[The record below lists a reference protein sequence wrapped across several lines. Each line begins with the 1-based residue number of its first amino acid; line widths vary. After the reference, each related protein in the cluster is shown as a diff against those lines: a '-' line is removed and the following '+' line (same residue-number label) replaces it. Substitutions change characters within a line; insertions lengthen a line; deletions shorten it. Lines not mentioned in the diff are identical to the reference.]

1 MQVAEASRHG
11 EQAPRHHHRA
21 TTCACG
27 ALRQRNACVRA
38 GVGMVQVGDELPR
51 SGEPAARYFRCQAG
65 CLESSLDGKR
75 CQPPGTLRFVVKMPA
90 DWRGLPGR
98 DGVPSCGPAEFCG
111 SCWASGLWPRT
122 LLDDYCAPAHHA
134 APARA
139 PVAAARARKTSAV
152 FSSPPTP
159 AKYTQKTTP
168 PVRPARTAVP
178 AAVDGTSLEATT
190 AAQKIVALRIVR
202 NFMFDS
208 PASGRMVASRLRG
221 APSYAPNGMALRM
234 EARAFRNLHP
244 TAPQIALPRPA
255 DRLSGMGPITRAD
268 AMEIFMADFEIIC
281 ITPELTH
288 FEELARDPR
297 WCVPGFVDQIRMPCA
312 VCGTNEFVTLS
323 RSNVVKGDI
332 KFFHDFT
339 GPRAIVCSRYSCA
352 NPACGSV
359 RKSANGTRIIP
370 AGFSASAPQQLDM
383 LPDSVRLDFDFVLLP
398 SGRGG
403 YTNSLKNF
411 VLKSCAKQLQDTTTV
426 AEQYQHRRDTRLH
439 RYILWAA
446 VQQSGGQ
453 QQQQST
459 LASSAIGIVIGPP
472 ILPNITG
479 PFPTPSRIPSGT
491 PFSPPSADFIEAYT
505 ADIFHH
511 IKDHID
517 GDLMRRD
524 PGEIMSSDATFSLAA
539 ITISTGQMMVFLMGE
554 NADVIRWFVTRTE
567 SFTELRLGLYRL
579 RGCLHSADKLSK
591 LKYWYTDTR
600 CEKCKP
606 ERLTEHIICKLFP
619 IKHAICTSN

>member
-1 MQVAEASRHG
+1 MTIPSLFFWTRNLDHAVTFYIFEYNLRIWSTCARARGCRAVLQKRADCKWQRPAGS

-122 LLDDYCAPAHHA
+122 LLDDYCAPARHA

-159 AKYTQKTTP
+159 AKYTQKTMP

-255 DRLSGMGPITRAD
+255 DRLS
-268 AMEIFMADFEIIC
+268 
-281 ITPELTH
+281 
-288 FEELARDPR
+288 
-297 WCVPGFVDQIRMPCA
+297 
-312 VCGTNEFVTLS
+312 
-323 RSNVVKGDI
+323 
-332 KFFHDFT
+332 
-339 GPRAIVCSRYSCA
+339 
-352 NPACGSV
+352 
-359 RKSANGTRIIP
+359 
-370 AGFSASAPQQLDM
+370 
-383 LPDSVRLDFDFVLLP
+383 
-398 SGRGG
+398 
-403 YTNSLKNF
+403 
-411 VLKSCAKQLQDTTTV
+411 
-426 AEQYQHRRDTRLH
+426 
-439 RYILWAA
+439 
-446 VQQSGGQ
+446 
-453 QQQQST
+453 
-459 LASSAIGIVIGPP
+459 
-472 ILPNITG
+472 
-479 PFPTPSRIPSGT
+479 
-491 PFSPPSADFIEAYT
+491 
-505 ADIFHH
+505 
-511 IKDHID
+511 
-517 GDLMRRD
+517 
-524 PGEIMSSDATFSLAA
+524 
-539 ITISTGQMMVFLMGE
+539 
-554 NADVIRWFVTRTE
+554 
-567 SFTELRLGLYRL
+567 
-579 RGCLHSADKLSK
+579 
-591 LKYWYTDTR
+591 
-600 CEKCKP
+600 
-606 ERLTEHIICKLFP
+606 
-619 IKHAICTSN
+619 